1 MSISFVSRLDAY
13 AIFRIATGYSANS
26 FYYLIS
32 FTLFMMF
39 STQFSYAQKELN
51 KGITQPIDVNTTPRP
66 VAYANQ
72 TDQKIKIDGLFNEA
86 AWETTDSISGFIQ
99 AVLHEGYPA
108 TEPTVVRILFDETN
122 IYIGAICYDSEPSKI
137 VIESLIQDFET
148 HNSDVFA
155 VTFDTFFDR
164 SNAFM
169 FLFNPMG
176 AIKDGQVFNDS
187 RNANLAWEGVINV
200 KTLIHDKGWNI
211 EIEIPFS
218 TLRFDSSIDEQR
230 WGLNFLR
237 RVRRKNEDSYWAPL
251 PRRGR
256 VHKMSKAGTLKGI
269 RGIKAGKNL
278 SVKPFGSFSK
288 TTSNNRGI
296 GGDIKWGITPSL
308 TLDLTINTDFSQ
320 VESDKQ
326 QINLDRFPLFCPE
339 KRDFFIEN
347 AGLFKF
353 GDITER
359 NYRMGSSLRQFSLF
373 HSRRIGLEG
382 GSPVPISGGGRFT
395 GKIGKYE
402 FGMLGM
408 NSQGTTTLPDE
419 NFNVLRLRRSIF
431 GQSDMGIMYINRASQ
446 IDGTS
451 SNNNSYGIDT
461 NLKFFRNLVVN
472 SYIAGSND
480 SNGGNK
486 SNIGRLSIGW
496 RGDIWDVSAF
506 FKKVGENFDPGVGF
520 ISRKGVKHTYAT
532 VGGHPTISFGNLF
545 KINPFV
551 ESHYVTDLST
561 ELITQT
567 NIASINFHFKDGSI
581 FGIKGVSRFEVVD
594 TPFSVGEDLQVL
606 TGRYNF
612 GEFIASFRSN
622 ASLPFFT
629 NIQLLNGSYFAGHK
643 KSIVLNVAARVGYK
657 LTSQLTSSYNEI
669 NYDGLKI
676 HANIYGLKV
685 KYSYST
691 NLHGLVYYQFNAV
704 TDEGSTNIRFNFMHS
719 PLSDLFIIFSERRI
733 GLNRDQ
739 IDQGIAIKFTKL
751 FSL

>member
-1 MSISFVSRLDAY
+1 
-13 AIFRIATGYSANS
+13 
-26 FYYLIS
+26 
-32 FTLFMMF
+32 MF

-122 IYIGAICYDSEPSKI
+122 IYIGAICYDSESGKI

-187 RNANLAWEGVINV
+187 RNPNLAWEGVIDV
-200 KTLIHDKGWNI
+200 KTKIHDQGWNI
-211 EIEIPFS
+211 EIAIPFS
-218 TLRFDSSIDEQR
+218 TLRFDSSIDEQK
-230 WGLNFLR
+230 WGMNFLR

-256 VHKMSKAGTLKGI
+256 VHKMSKAGTLLGIKGI
-269 RGIKAGKNL
+269 KSGKNL
-278 SVKPFGSFSK
+278 NVKPFTSFSK
-288 TTSNNRGI
+288 TSSNKSDF

-326 QINLDRFPLFCPE
+326 QINLDRFPLFFPE

-347 AGLFKF
+347 AGLFTF
-353 GDITER
+353 GDISER

-373 HSRRIGLEG
+373 HSRRIGLDSG
-382 GSPVPISGGGRFT
+382 YPVPINGGGRLT
-395 GKIGKYE
+395 GKFGKYE
-402 FGMLGM
+402 LGLIGISSRGD
-408 NSQGTTTLPDE
+408 NQIPDE
-419 NFNVLRLRRSIF
+419 NFNVFRLRRSLF
-431 GQSDMGIMYINRASQ
+431 GNSDMGLMYINRASDF
-446 IDGTS
+446 DGNIN
-451 SNNNSYGIDT
+451 NNNSYGVDA
-461 NLKFFRNLVVN
+461 NLKFFKNLVVSSYYDVSDDSQSKSDN
-472 SYIAGSND
+472 SIY
-480 SNGGNK
+480 
-486 SNIGRLSIGW
+486 RLSVGW
-496 RGDIWDVSAF
+496 RGDIWDISGF
-506 FKKVGENFDPGVGF
+506 YKNVGKNFNPGVGF
-520 ISRKGVKHTYAT
+520 INRKGVNHAYAT
-532 VGGHPTISFGNLF
+532 IGGHPPVVYGKLF
-545 KINPFV
+545 KLNPYI
-551 ESHYVTDLST
+551 ESHYVTDNSSSLV
-561 ELITQT
+561 TQT
-567 NIASINFHFKDGSI
+567 NVASINFHFKDGSV
-581 FGIKGVSRFEVVD
+581 FGIKGVSRFEVVS

-606 TGRYNF
+606 AGNYNF
-612 GEFIASFRSN
+612 SEFVVSFRSN
-622 ASLPFFT
+622 ASLPFFA
-629 NIQLLNGSYFAGHK
+629 NINLFNGSYFAGRK
-643 KSIVLNVAARVGYK
+643 KTIFLNLAVRAGYK
-657 LTSQLTSSYNEI
+657 LTSELTSSYNEI
-669 NYDGLKI
+669 TYSGQKVY
-676 HANIYGLKV
+676 ANLYGLKV

-691 NLHGLVYYQFNAV
+691 NLHGLLYYQFNAI
-704 TDEGSTNIRFNFMHS
+704 TDESSTNIHFNFMHS

-733 GLNRDQ
+733 GIDGDQ
-739 IDQGIAIKFTKL
+739 LDQGIAIKFTKL